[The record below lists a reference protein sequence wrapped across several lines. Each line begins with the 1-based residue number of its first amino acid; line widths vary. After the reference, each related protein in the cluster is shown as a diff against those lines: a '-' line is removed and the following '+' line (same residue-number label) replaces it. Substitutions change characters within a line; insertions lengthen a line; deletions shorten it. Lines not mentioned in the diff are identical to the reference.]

1 MSISYLR
8 WSVEELFEKSSSAA
22 PEPGGGGVSAMSGCL
37 GCGMLTM
44 VARITASKVK
54 DIDVSK
60 EIALVIS
67 SLEQNMENLKNLA
80 QKDMQA
86 FQHFMDALALPN
98 STPEEKNLREEK
110 KQQAALLSAEV
121 PLEIGRNC
129 LAALHQAKII
139 SSLGSKLAIS
149 DVAVGAYLLEASLKG
164 ALLMVE
170 ANVPYLKDAAKVE
183 ELRKEKE
190 MLTLAA
196 EELGRDTLQRVKTRM
211 QE

>member
-1 MSISYLR
+1 MSTSYLN

-37 GCGMLTM
+37 GCGMLAM

-54 DIDVSK
+54 DTDASK
-60 EIALVIS
+60 EITRVIS
-67 SLEQNMENLKNLA
+67 NLEQNMAILKNLA
-80 QKDMQA
+80 QRDMQA

-98 STPEEKNLREEK
+98 GTLAEKNLREEK

-121 PLEIGRNC
+121 PLEIGRHC
-129 LAALHQAKII
+129 LAALQQAKII

-149 DVAVGAYLLEASLKG
+149 DVAVGAYLLEAALKG
-164 ALLMVE
+164 ALIMVE

-183 ELRKEKE
+183 ELCKEKE
-190 MLTLAA
+190 LLTLAA

-211 QE
+211 KE

>member
-1 MSISYLR
+1 MSTSYLN

-44 VARITASKVK
+44 VARITANKAK
-54 DIDVSK
+54 DTDISK
-60 EIALVIS
+60 EITQVIS

-80 QKDMQA
+80 QRDMQA

-129 LAALHQAKII
+129 LDALHQAKII

-149 DVAVGAYLLEASLKG
+149 DVAVGAYLLKASLKG

-170 ANVPYLKDAAKVE
+170 ANVPYLKDTAKVE
-183 ELRKEKE
+183 GLLKEKE

-196 EELGRDTLQRVKTRM
+196 EELGRDTLQRVKSRM
-211 QE
+211 KE